1 MVFWQDLI
9 GSFEIDII
17 LISIIRL
24 TLATILGG
32 VIGWEREQTN
42 RPAGLRTHEVVCI
55 GSTLCMLLS
64 EFISTKY
71 GNMIDTTRIGAQV
84 ISGIGFLGAGTIMK
98 EGFSVKGLTTAASLW
113 CVSCIGLALGAG
125 FYSGAIIA
133 TLFIYCTLLIMKK
146 FMINHSN
153 TRVICLLVENIDDVY
168 SKADKLLKSFRCTV
182 YSTQMDVN
190 GGMKEIRFV
199 ISYPD
204 TEENFK
210 YLRAKLRSLEGVQ
223 GDHIEQI

>member
-42 RPAGLRTHEVVCI
+42 RPAGLRTQEVVCI
-55 GSTLCMLLS
+55 GTTLCMLLS

-113 CVSCIGLALGAG
+113 CGSCIGLALGAG

-133 TLFIYCTLLIMKK
+133 TLFIYCT
-146 FMINHSN
+146 
-153 TRVICLLVENIDDVY
+153 
-168 SKADKLLKSFRCTV
+168 
-182 YSTQMDVN
+182 
-190 GGMKEIRFV
+190 
-199 ISYPD
+199 
-204 TEENFK
+204 
-210 YLRAKLRSLEGVQ
+210 
-223 GDHIEQI
+223 